1 MESKEL
7 LNIGI
12 IGMGKMGLLH
22 ASILNT
28 IPGVRVSAF
37 FDKSRVSKWF
47 TAKAFK
53 DIRITE
59 NLEKFAAQKYD
70 AVYVTTPIPTHFF
83 VIKELFS
90 SGITKNI
97 FVEKTMAAN
106 SDQALSLC
114 ENARVTGGVN
124 MVGYMSRFAPTFQR
138 AWELLHDEMIGKPI
152 AFKAYAYAS
161 DFADSKS
168 KPLSGKGGATRDL
181 GAHVIDLSLWF
192 FGDLDIVPGGSLY
205 IDENCSSFK
214 VHSPNGLTGEFDIS
228 WSRQDYRLPEYGLS
242 ITGSKG
248 TIEVNQDII
257 RLEDMENNITWHRQ
271 DLDDNVPFLLG
282 ATEYYREDEHFIK
295 AVRGNYRAEPD
306 FVAASR
312 VDHLIEQV
320 QQEHNKSD
328 EQ

>member
-1 MESKEL
+1 M
-7 LNIGI
+7 LNIGV

-37 FDKSRVSKWF
+37 FDKSRILKWF
-47 TAKAFK
+47 TRKALT
-53 DIRITE
+53 DVMIT
-59 NLEKFAAQKYD
+59 NKFGEFATQKYD
-70 AVYVTTPIPTHFF
+70 AVYVTTPIRTHFP
-83 VIKELFS
+83 VIKDLFS

-97 FVEKTMAAN
+97 FVEKTLAAN
-106 SDQALSLC
+106 YNQSLSLY
-114 ENARVTGGVN
+114 EEARVIGGVN

-138 AWELLHDEMIGKPI
+138 ARELLHDEMIGKSI

-161 DFADSKS
+161 DFADSKR

-214 VHSPNGLTGEFDIS
+214 VRSSNGLTGEFDIS
-228 WSRQDYRLPEYGLS
+228 WSRRDYRLPEYGLS
-242 ITGSKG
+242 IIGSKG
-248 TIEVNQDII
+248 TIDVNRDTT
-257 RLEDMENNITWHRQ
+257 RLEDVENNITWHRQ

-282 ATEYYREDEHFIK
+282 ATEYYRENEHFIK
-295 AVRGNYRAEPD
+295 AVRGNFHAEPD

-312 VDHLIEQV
+312 VDRLIEQV
-320 QQEHNKSD
+320 EQEHDKSH

>member
-1 MESKEL
+1 M
-7 LNIGI
+7 LNIGV

-37 FDKSRVSKWF
+37 FDKSRILKWF
-47 TAKAFK
+47 MRKALN
-53 DIRITE
+53 DVIIT
-59 NLEKFAAQKYD
+59 NRFEKFATQKYD
-70 AVYVTTPIPTHFF
+70 AVYVTTPIRTHFP
-83 VIKELFS
+83 VIKELLS

-97 FVEKTMAAN
+97 FVEKTLAAN
-106 SDQALSLC
+106 YDQALSLC
-114 ENARVTGGVN
+114 ENARVIGGVN

-138 AWELLHDEMIGKPI
+138 AREFLHDEMIGKPI

-192 FGDLDIVPGGSLY
+192 FGDLDILRGGASY
-205 IDENCSSFK
+205 IDENCSSFR
-214 VHSPNGLTGEFDIS
+214 VHSSNGLTGEFDIS
-228 WSRQDYRLPEYGLS
+228 WSKQNYRLPEYGLS

-248 TIEVNQDII
+248 TLEVNQDII
-257 RLEDMENNITWHRQ
+257 RLEDVENNITWHRQ

-282 ATEYYREDEHFIK
+282 ATEYYRENEHFIK
-295 AVRGNYRAEPD
+295 AVRGNFRAEPD

-312 VDHLIEQV
+312 VDHLIERV
-320 QQEHNKSD
+320 EQEHNKSH